1 MKLSLQER
9 SRSAFIPLR
18 DAVLCLD
25 CQFITPPGSSRCSV
39 CGGHALAGLAQ
50 ILGAL
55 LEDPPSTTD
64 GSRFTG
70 RPESRLQVIDSGP
83 SRMRRLQSK
92 KQRF

>member
-1 MKLSLQER
+1 MKLSLHER
-9 SRSAFIPLR
+9 SRFAFIPLR

-25 CQFITPPGSSRCSV
+25 CQFITPPGSNTCSV

-55 LEDPPSTTD
+55 LEDPPATTPA
-64 GSRFTG
+64 SRVAG
-70 RPESRLQVIDSGP
+70 RSESRLQVIDSGP